1 MKRRSSDRLI
11 SRRKILLGL
20 AAIVVYGVFHIDI
33 RPVIDT
39 LESRPDQI
47 DSLVDQ
53 ISR

>member
-11 SRRKILLGL
+11 SRRKVLFTL

-33 RPVIDT
+33 RPVIEAM
-39 LESRPDQI
+39 ESRPDQI
-47 DSLVDQ
+47 DSIVDQ